1 MLNARLYLDNR
12 RPNKKG
18 EGQLRVVITKKGT
31 SSMMSLG
38 ICLKMSQWKNGLVVN
53 HPDAKLL
60 NSIISAKKGAI
71 DRQMLELSTLGVFVG
86 KNAPEIVTIL
96 KEALEPDAQKRKRA
110 VEDNLSRPDSILNQ
124 IQQYCQ
130 HLNNSGTRHLYMDT
144 YKKIQ
149 SYCGSLGQDAHSLT
163 FDSINKD
170 WLGSFEKFCRKT
182 QRQNTASRHLRDIR
196 AIFNYAIDKGITAN
210 YPFRKFKIRR
220 EETFDKS
227 FSAAELRSL
236 FSYPCYPGGEQEAVD
251 IFKLL
256 FLLIGINSVDLAYAT
271 KGERGRLNYIRRK
284 THKCYSVKLEPEA
297 VELIQKYSGTSYLV
311 NILERYPNYKT
322 YFNRMGKTLRKI
334 GKTRVQGKKSIGKAI
349 LPSICTGSART
360 SWATIAQEELDI
372 PRDVIAAALGHHTVD
387 VTSTYLRTD
396 WRKKVD
402 AANRK
407 IIDWVLYNQR

>member
-1 MLNARLYLDNR
+1 MLNARLYLDYR

-18 EGQLRVVITKKGT
+18 EGQLRVVVTKNGT

-38 ICLKMSQWKNGLVVN
+38 ICLKKSQWKNGLVVN

-60 NSIISAKKGAI
+60 NGIISAKKGAI

-86 KNAPEIVTIL
+86 KKAPEIVSIL
-96 KEALEPDAQKRKRA
+96 KDTLEPDAKKRKRA
-110 VEDNLSRPDSILNQ
+110 VEDERSNPGSILNQ

-130 HLNNSGTRHLYMDT
+130 QLDNNGTRQLYMDT
-144 YKKIQ
+144 HKKIE
-149 SYCGSLGQDAHSLT
+149 SYCSSLGQDAHSLT
-163 FDSINKD
+163 FDSITKD
-170 WLGSFEKFCRKT
+170 WLGAFEKFCKKT

-196 AIFNYAIDKGITAN
+196 AIFNYAIDKGITTN
-210 YPFRKFKIRR
+210 YPFRKFKIKR

-227 FSAAELRSL
+227 FSATELRSL
-236 FSYPCYPGGEQEAVD
+236 FSYPCYPGGEQESVD
-251 IFKLL
+251 ILKLL

-271 KGERGRLNYIRRK
+271 KEERGRLNYIRRK

-297 VELIQKYSGTSYLV
+297 VELIQKYSGSSYLV

-334 GKTRVQGKKSIGKAI
+334 GKTRIHGKKSVGKAI
-349 LPSICTGSART
+349 LPNICTGSART

-407 IIDWVLYNQR
+407 VIDWVLYNKR

>member
-130 HLNNSGTRHLYMDT
+130 
-144 YKKIQ
+144 
-149 SYCGSLGQDAHSLT
+149 
-163 FDSINKD
+163 
-170 WLGSFEKFCRKT
+170 
-182 QRQNTASRHLRDIR
+182 
-196 AIFNYAIDKGITAN
+196 
-210 YPFRKFKIRR
+210 
-220 EETFDKS
+220 
-227 FSAAELRSL
+227 
-236 FSYPCYPGGEQEAVD
+236 
-251 IFKLL
+251 
-256 FLLIGINSVDLAYAT
+256 
-271 KGERGRLNYIRRK
+271 
-284 THKCYSVKLEPEA
+284 
-297 VELIQKYSGTSYLV
+297 
-311 NILERYPNYKT
+311 
-322 YFNRMGKTLRKI
+322 
-334 GKTRVQGKKSIGKAI
+334 
-349 LPSICTGSART
+349 
-360 SWATIAQEELDI
+360 
-372 PRDVIAAALGHHTVD
+372 
-387 VTSTYLRTD
+387 
-396 WRKKVD
+396 
-402 AANRK
+402 
-407 IIDWVLYNQR
+407 